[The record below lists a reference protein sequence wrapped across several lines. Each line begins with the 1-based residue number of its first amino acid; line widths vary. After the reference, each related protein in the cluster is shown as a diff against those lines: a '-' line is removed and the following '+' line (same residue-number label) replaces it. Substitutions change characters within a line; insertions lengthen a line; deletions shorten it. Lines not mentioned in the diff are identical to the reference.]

1 MKTLKAFFLI
11 ALFSIT
17 FFNAN
22 AAIEPAKT
30 MEDLKQQ
37 ISELIQESNAFEDA
51 DEMGLLQVIFMTILL
66 NPY

>member
-37 ISELIQESNAFEDA
+37 ISELIQESNSFEDA
-51 DEMGLLQVIFMTILL
+51 DEMGL
-66 NPY
+66 